1 MSVLQLTLLLIALV
15 LLGAA
20 VLRLLWAPRKPE
32 ARVEVAAGTNVAQPA
47 AAADEPAI
55 ELPDPAP
62 TLQLLYSL
70 AFSGGPGVQALSPVT
85 ADTAAQQADKNE
97 LLNAAAQLLT
107 RIETRPEY
115 APRRPQLLPQLL
127 TTLNR
132 DETSLRQLAQLVG
145 QDPTLAGNVLRL
157 VNSPLYRTRPEAVE
171 SLERAVTLLGT
182 TGLRSIVAAA
192 LLQPELTGGIGPLS
206 RLPTLVWDLSLHCA
220 LAAASY
226 AILIEDC
233 DPFAAELLGMLQG
246 MGTIIVVRVCRDQ
259 YDLRPQLPADF
270 ATVHALLEAW
280 SLPTARRI
288 GETWELSD
296 RISTALHDQLMQTG
310 PELFSPLGR
319 ALRFGLLAGA
329 AAVLV
334 RNGQV
339 DLQQGR
345 ELLGNLQ
352 DSRLDTLWER
362 LTRNRR
368 RVG

>member
-1 MSVLQLTLLLIALV
+1 MSVLQLTLLLIALL

-20 VLRLLWAPRKPE
+20 VLRLLWVPRKPAEGFE
-32 ARVEVAAGTNVAQPA
+32 AAAGTEMATPA
-47 AAADEPAI
+47 KPTTEPAVD
-55 ELPDPAP
+55 LPDPAP

-70 AFSGGPGVQALSPVT
+70 AFSSGSGVQGLSPVA
-85 ADTAAQQADKNE
+85 ADTAAQQTDKNE

-127 TTLNR
+127 NSINR

-192 LLQPELTGGIGPLS
+192 LLQPELTGGTGPLS

-220 LAAASY
+220 LASASY
-226 AILIEDC
+226 AILVEDC

-259 YDLRPQLPADF
+259 YELRPQLQTDF

-296 RISTALHDQLMQTG
+296 RISTALHDQLMQTDVQH
-310 PELFSPLGR
+310 LSPLGR